1 MQIKISKADLI
12 WSYWGTIMTLSSQV
26 IMLPLVVYFL
36 NSDMLGLWYVFVSLG
51 AVANLFDFG
60 FTITFARNI
69 AYCWSGANTL
79 KKKGVDF
86 VENKEPDFA
95 LMKQILNTCQ
105 LVYFIIAFLV
115 LILLLGIG
123 TYYISYITNDVK
135 GTMHVWAWRVYAVAV
150 FLNIYY
156 NYYDSFLKGVGA
168 IKDSNR
174 NKVLARS
181 VHLVLMVVL
190 LMSGLGILGAAI
202 AYLSYG
208 FIYRYL
214 GKRKFYKYKDI
225 GEKLKKVQSKFNI
238 NDYKRLF
245 MVIWYNAWR
254 EGFIQ
259 VSVYCCDQVSVIIC
273 SLYLTLAET
282 GVYSLG
288 LQIGTAVSTIAAVMY
303 STYQPALQVAFVNK
317 DIFNM
322 RKTMATIVFMYILTF
337 IVGMFLVIVVGLP
350 ILRIIKPDVTIALP
364 LLLAVSANQFILK
377 YRNCF
382 TSYFSCTNRIIYM
395 NAFVFSALL
404 CLLLSFLF
412 MGILHYGVWG
422 LVGAQIISQAVYNLW
437 YWPCKA
443 NRELDLT
450 FCGTFQIGSSV
461 ILRKF
466 NNLRNRQ

>member
-1 MQIKISKADLI
+1 MEWSKYI
-12 WSYWGTIMTLSSQV
+12 E
-26 IMLPLVVYFL
+26 
-36 NSDMLGLWYVFVSLG
+36 
-51 AVANLFDFG
+51 
-60 FTITFARNI
+60 
-69 AYCWSGANTL
+69 
-79 KKKGVDF
+79 KKGVDF

-317 DIFNM
+317 D
-322 RKTMATIVFMYILTF
+322 
-337 IVGMFLVIVVGLP
+337 
-350 ILRIIKPDVTIALP
+350 
-364 LLLAVSANQFILK
+364 
-377 YRNCF
+377 
-382 TSYFSCTNRIIYM
+382 
-395 NAFVFSALL
+395 
-404 CLLLSFLF
+404 
-412 MGILHYGVWG
+412 HYCPVK
-422 LVGAQIISQAVYNLW
+422 V
-437 YWPCKA
+437 
-443 NRELDLT
+443 D
-450 FCGTFQIGSSV
+450 
-461 ILRKF
+461 
-466 NNLRNRQ
+466 

>member
-1 MQIKISKADLI
+1 M
-12 WSYWGTIMTLSSQV
+12 
-26 IMLPLVVYFL
+26 
-36 NSDMLGLWYVFVSLG
+36 
-51 AVANLFDFG
+51 
-60 FTITFARNI
+60 
-69 AYCWSGANTL
+69 
-79 KKKGVDF
+79 
-86 VENKEPDFA
+86 
-95 LMKQILNTCQ
+95 
-105 LVYFIIAFLV
+105 
-115 LILLLGIG
+115 
-123 TYYISYITNDVK
+123 
-135 GTMHVWAWRVYAVAV
+135 
-150 FLNIYY
+150 
-156 NYYDSFLKGVGA
+156 
-168 IKDSNR
+168 
-174 NKVLARS
+174 
-181 VHLVLMVVL
+181 
-190 LMSGLGILGAAI
+190 
-202 AYLSYG
+202 
-208 FIYRYL
+208 
-214 GKRKFYKYKDI
+214 
-225 GEKLKKVQSKFNI
+225 
-238 NDYKRLF
+238 
-245 MVIWYNAWR
+245 
-254 EGFIQ
+254 
-259 VSVYCCDQVSVIIC
+259 
-273 SLYLTLAET
+273 
-282 GVYSLG
+282 
-288 LQIGTAVSTIAAVMY
+288 
-303 STYQPALQVAFVNK
+303 NK